1 VRLFY
6 DTAYYKKKTYN
17 RDSAMN
23 VYIASAFVAA
33 VALGGAVAWFGLA
46 EAGWRLYALFYV
58 VSAVEGLLVRLAFA
72 STAAA
77 GLKVGLLFWA
87 AAASIV
93 EAARIAE
100 KARLPSASRR
110 LFWLAA
116 LPAISVLMALLTK
129 TAGRL
134 PSFSEGP

>member
-1 VRLFY
+1 LRIFY
-6 DTAYYKKKTYN
+6 DTGYYKKKTYN
-17 RDSAMN
+17 RESAMN

-33 VALGGAVAWFGLA
+33 VALGGAIAWFGLA

-72 STAAA
+72 STPAA
-77 GLKVGLLFWA
+77 GMKVGLLFWA
-87 AAASIV
+87 AAASV
-93 EAARIAE
+93 AEAARIAE
-100 KARLPSASRR
+100 KQRRPTASRR

-129 TAGRL
+129 SAGRL
-134 PSFSEGP
+134 PTFNEGP